1 MNMDQLQQSLLSH
14 GSQDA
19 ALHSAAQTANQY
31 TELLKCG
38 LLTQAEYVQLI
49 DDIVKTN
56 DINKN
61 MDNMEVTELINV
73 ALTGL
78 ITLASLA

>member
-1 MNMDQLQQSLLSH
+1 MEQLQQSLLSH
-14 GSQDA
+14 GSQDS
-19 ALHSAAQTANQY
+19 ALQTAVQTANQY

-38 LLTQAEYVQLI
+38 LLTQTEYAQLI
-49 DDIVKTN
+49 SDIVKTN

>member
-1 MNMDQLQQSLLSH
+1 MNIDQLQQSLLSH
-14 GSQDA
+14 GSQES
-19 ALHSAAQTANQY
+19 ALQNAAQTANQY

-38 LLTQAEYVQLI
+38 LLTQTEYVQLI

-61 MDNMEVTELINV
+61 MDNMEITEKINV

-78 ITLASLA
+78 ITLASLV

>member
-19 ALHSAAQTANQY
+19 ALQSAAQTANQY

-38 LLTQAEYVQLI
+38 LLKQAEYVQLI

>member
-1 MNMDQLQQSLLSH
+1 MNVDQLQQLLLSH
-14 GSQDA
+14 GSQDT
-19 ALHSAAQTANQY
+19 ALQAAAQTANQY

-38 LLTQAEYVQLI
+38 LLTQTEYVQLI
-49 DDIVKTN
+49 NDIVKTN

-73 ALTGL
+73 TLTGL

>member
-1 MNMDQLQQSLLSH
+1 MEQLQHSLLSH
-14 GSQDA
+14 GSQDSV
-19 ALHSAAQTANQY
+19 LQTAAQTANQY

-38 LLTQAEYVQLI
+38 LLTQTEYAQLI
-49 DDIVKTN
+49 SDIVKTN
-56 DINKN
+56 NINKN

>member
-1 MNMDQLQQSLLSH
+1 MNIDQLQQSLLSH
-14 GSQDA
+14 GSQDP
-19 ALHSAAQTANQY
+19 ALQTAVQTANQY

-38 LLTQAEYVQLI
+38 LLTQTEYAQLI